1 MTEDNRL
8 TMENPSG
15 EGSEY
20 SSPVSEA
27 AQGQP
32 APETQLQESLAEENR
47 SPVSEAVQEQPMQK
61 GFAEENSSPAPGM
74 AQEQATEGQSLQDP
88 GTVASCHPVAEFRG
102 LTKKYGSLVA
112 LNGVSFQIG
121 SGRIVGLLGPN
132 GSGKTT
138 MIKLINGLLK
148 PNKGEVLID
157 GLVPGPET
165 AKLVSYLPDRNY
177 LDGDMTFQRACKLF
191 STFYQDFDEN
201 KAKEML
207 QALHINP
214 KSRFKTLSKGNRDKA
229 QLILVM
235 SRRAKLYV
243 LDEPIAGVDP
253 AARDYILNTIVA
265 NYNPNATILIS
276 THLISDVEKILDDVL
291 FLKNGEVALYNSADE
306 VRREHGKS
314 VDEVFREVFA
324 C

>member
-47 SPVSEAVQEQPMQK
+47 SPVSEA
-61 GFAEENSSPAPGM
+61 

-88 GTVASCHPVAEFRG
+88 GTVASRHPVAEFRG

-229 QLILVM
+229 QLILGM

>member
-1 MTEDNRL
+1 MTEDNKL
-8 TMENPSG
+8 AMENPSG
-15 EGSEY
+15 QGAEY
-20 SSPVSEA
+20 SSPVPEA

-32 APETQLQESLAEENR
+32 VQEVQLQESLAEENH
-47 SPVSEAVQEQPMQK
+47 SPVSGAVQEQPASVQ
-61 GFAEENSSPAPGM
+61 AEQDSFPSVQVG
-74 AQEQATEGQSLQDP
+74 QEQS
-88 GTVASCHPVAEFRG
+88 VAAYPHPLAEFRG

>member
-15 EGSEY
+15 EGSEN

-27 AQGQP
+27 AQGQS

-47 SPVSEAVQEQPMQK
+47 SPVSEAVQEQ
-61 GFAEENSSPAPGM
+61 
-74 AQEQATEGQSLQDP
+74 ATEGQSLQDP
-88 GTVASCHPVAEFRG
+88 GTVASRHPVAEFRG